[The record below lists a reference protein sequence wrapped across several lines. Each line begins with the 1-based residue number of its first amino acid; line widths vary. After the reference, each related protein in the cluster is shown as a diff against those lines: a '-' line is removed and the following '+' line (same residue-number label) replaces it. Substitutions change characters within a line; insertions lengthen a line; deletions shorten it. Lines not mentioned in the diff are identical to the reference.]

1 MRALAPR
8 PYTRPAVPAAH
19 HILGQ
24 QRAVAALG
32 RALASGQLHHAWIL
46 HGPQGV
52 GKFRAATALA
62 RIALDPQAT
71 AASRAALDPPQGTPI
86 ARMIDTGT
94 HPDLHVIRKELAAIS
109 ESRELRDRKQMN
121 IPLDLLRERMIG
133 GIAGDGRHHESA
145 VFRTAAMG
153 HGKVFIVDEAELLD
167 ADAQN
172 AMLKTLEEPA
182 KGTVIIL
189 LSSRP
194 GDLLP
199 TILSRCQMVR
209 FSSLPAELI
218 EKELRVRDVPAEEAR
233 QAAELADGSLGQALL
248 WSKEGVVGRA
258 AEMGRKLRAALAGG
272 ERFAIGEEIKS
283 AADAQGEIEL
293 KKDEKASKDQAVRE
307 AVVLYLDLAA
317 RQVRGVLAETADGIA
332 KERLCDLIELIAEV
346 ADQVEANVNV
356 VLALRR
362 LELRLGSG

>member
-1 MRALAPR
+1 MLSFDDIRGQDDAIGFLRTARAKGRLP
-8 PYTRPAVPAAH
+8 H
-19 HILGQ
+19 
-24 QRAVAALG
+24 ALLFAG
-32 RALASGQLHHAWIL
+32 RE
-46 HGPQGV
+46 GV
-52 GKFRAATALA
+52 GKKTTAEALA
-62 RIALDPQAT
+62 ALVLCHKPKGDRPCGVCDSCNAM
-71 AASRAALDPPQGTPI
+71 AA
-86 ARMIDTGT
+86 GT
-94 HPDLHVIRKELAAIS
+94 HPDYHLVQRKLRRLQVKEAVAKDFSI
-109 ESRELRDRKQMN
+109 EVVREFILG
-121 IPLDLLRERMIG
+121 P
-133 GIAGDGRHHESA
+133 AGLSA
-145 VFRTAAMG
+145 QYN
-153 HGKVFIVDEAELLD
+153 HGKVFVVDEVELMN
-167 ADAQN
+167 ASAQN